1 MRIEYLEIENF
12 KVFRHIKV
20 EQIPSFAVFVGRN
33 GAGKSTFFD
42 IFGFLQDCL
51 KHNITAALDR
61 RGGFREVLSREQD
74 RDIHFFIKF
83 RADENSPLISYQLFL
98 GLDENAMPVV
108 KRERLSFRRGSK
120 GQPWAVLD
128 FQEGTGRAI
137 EGEIKTLEEAKKIKE
152 RVEQR
157 LDSPDIL
164 AVSALGKLKDF
175 HAVASLRR
183 LIEDWSVYDFHMDE
197 ARNRV
202 QNGGAESLVKTGE
215 NLAQV
220 AKLLYERHPER
231 FQKILKKMEE
241 RIHGIREVKA
251 EVTLDNYLVLCFQD
265 RAFKTPFTGNYVS
278 DGTMKMFTYLVLL
291 HTPKHPALLC
301 IEEPE
306 NQLYPDLLGDLAE
319 EFREYAEEGGQVF
332 ISTHSPDFLNVVRPE
347 EVFCLFKKDGF
358 TEIRKAAED
367 KNIVSLIR
375 GGDMLGSLWR
385 QGILMPSDGEP

>member
-1 MRIEYLEIENF
+1 MKIEYLEVENF
-12 KVFRHIKV
+12 KVFRQIKV
-20 EQIPSFAVFVGRN
+20 EKIPGFAVFVGRN

-51 KHNITAALDR
+51 KQNVSMALER
-61 RGGFREVLSREQD
+61 RGGFQEVRSRDQD
-74 RDIHFFIKF
+74 GDIQFILKF
-83 RADENSPLISYQLFL
+83 RTDGKSPLISYELRL
-98 GLDENAMPVV
+98 GADENGVPVV
-108 KRERLSFRRGSK
+108 KHERLGFRRGSK

-128 FQEGTGRAI
+128 FQEGVGRAI
-137 EGEIKTLEEAKKIKE
+137 EGDIKTLEDAKKIKE

-175 HAVASLRR
+175 HAVSSLRR
-183 LIEDWSVYDFHMDE
+183 LIEDWSVYDLHIDE

-202 QNGGAESLVKTGE
+202 RNGAADTLVQTGE
-215 NLAQV
+215 NLALV
-220 AKLLYERHPER
+220 AKFLYEKHPER

-241 RIHGIREVKA
+241 RIQGIREVKA
-251 EVTLDNYLVLCFQD
+251 EVTLDNYLVLRFQD

-291 HTPKHPALLC
+291 HSPKHPALLC

-306 NQLYPDLLGDLAE
+306 NQLYPELLGDLAE
-319 EFREYAEEGGQVF
+319 EFREYSAEGGQVF
-332 ISTHSPDFLNVVRPE
+332 ISTHSPDFLNVVHPK

-358 TEIRKAAED
+358 TTVRKAAGD
-367 KNIVSLIR
+367 ANILSLIN

-385 QGILMPSDGEP
+385 QGILMSEAGEP